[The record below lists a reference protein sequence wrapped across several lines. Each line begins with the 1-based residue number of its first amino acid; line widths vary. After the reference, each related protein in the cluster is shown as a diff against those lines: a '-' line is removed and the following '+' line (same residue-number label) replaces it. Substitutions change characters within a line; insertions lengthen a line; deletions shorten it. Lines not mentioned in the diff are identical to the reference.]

1 MAIGFVSGSELAMQD
16 EKWTFFK
23 TKFDSLSCVSLV
35 ILFVGVM
42 IWADV
47 HASDKF
53 LSWLEQTTTT
63 ILGTYLGLAQPW
75 RKTNGGTNGSTSAT
89 NGSVPSSTSTKP

>member
-1 MAIGFVSGSELAMQD
+1 MPDSD

-75 RKTNGGTNGSTSAT
+75 RKPTNGGTNGTTTTTTNINTTPAT
-89 NGSVPSSTSTKP
+89 PAP